1 MDKLTA
7 IRAFVRVS
15 DSGTFSKA
23 ADLMD
28 IPKPTVTRLV
38 QMLENDMNVKL
49 LHRTTRHVRMT
60 PEGAAYY
67 EGAVRLLAELEELE
81 AGVSKASIRPRGRVR
96 FELPTSL
103 AYSVVIP
110 ALPEFLTQ
118 YPEIQVEVG
127 ISNRAVD
134 LVAENLDF
142 VVRLGPVFNE
152 SLVTRPLCELP
163 VRVSAS
169 PKYLARHGRPK
180 HPNNLKEG
188 HSLIRVVSPTTGRP
202 FRREFRKGD
211 ERIAI
216 GDNSPISVND
226 SGAAVAAG
234 LAGLGVVTTFAHL
247 VDSHIASGALV
258 EILPG
263 WTSGAAQV
271 QVAYP
276 PNRYISKKVRV
287 LIDWLVV
294 LFAGRFGRPGRKR
307 DLTTRTIKTG
317 ARG

>member
-7 IRAFVRVS
+7 IQAFVRVA
-15 DSGTFSKA
+15 DAGNFSKA
-23 ADLMD
+23 ANLMD

-38 QMLENDMNVKL
+38 QMLEKDMKVKL
-49 LHRTTRHVRMT
+49 LHRTTRHVKMT
-60 PEGAAYY
+60 REGAIYY
-67 EGAVRLLAELEELE
+67 EGAIRLLAELEELE
-81 AGVSKASIRPRGRVR
+81 AGVSKAWTKPRGRVR

-103 AYSVVIP
+103 AYSIVIP

-118 YPEIQVEVG
+118 YPDIQVEIGV
-127 ISNRAVD
+127 SNRAAD
-134 LVAENLDF
+134 PVAENLDF

-152 SLVTRPLCELP
+152 SLVTRVLCELP
-163 VRVSAS
+163 IRVCAS
-169 PKYLARHGRPK
+169 PEYLVKHGKPK
-180 HPNNLKEG
+180 HPNELKEG
-188 HSLIRVVSPTTGRP
+188 HCLVRVVSPTTGRP

-211 ERIAI
+211 EQVEI

-234 LAGLGVVTTFAHL
+234 LAGLGIVATFTHL
-247 VDSHIASGALV
+247 VNSHIASGALV

-263 WTSGAAQV
+263 WTSGTVQI

-287 LIDWLVV
+287 LIDWLIA
-294 LFAGRFGRPGRKR
+294 LFASRFGKLG
-307 DLTTRTIKTG
+307 TRLDVVE
-317 ARG
+317 RR